1 MRSFRC
7 APWKRVRIFEGIS
20 GIFQDAHFL
29 KPVRIFEWAAH
40 LRSRASALGYPLA
53 GAVPFS
59 RKVLQALLR
68 PRSRCCCG
76 KTNLIDKPAGNWK
89 NAGRS
94 TQRSRAALYLGSLLS
109 PFTISCD
116 SHKAKEI
123 RRLRRFRR
131 FEFLNLRHRRNLR
144 IPSLTTDHTDHPRD
158 RRWFLCL
165 TEYANRK
172 HAAQKKSRALD
183 SGTAPHRRDLQLIAV
198 PYSIDSLSLY
208 RILSFASLILRD
220 VLESFHSKIFLALV
234 RSQAAIDLDC

>member
-131 FEFLNLRHRRNLR
+131 FKFQKSASSAKSADSSSFL
-144 IPSLTTDHTDHPRD
+144 LTGPHSEQH
-158 RRWFLCL
+158 
-165 TEYANRK
+165 
-172 HAAQKKSRALD
+172 AQKKSRAWM
-183 SGTAPHRRDLQLIAV
+183 LIRARLRV
-198 PYSIDSLSLY
+198 CEIYSVSLY
-208 RILSFASLILRD
+208 RIPDS
-220 VLESFHSKIFLALV
+220 LALL
-234 RSQAAIDLDC
+234 SAM